1 MTDKDKAFQ
10 KVSPFT
16 IDAFHLDFDG
26 KKYRLVQDKYEIQ
39 RYTGEAPI
47 TSLTVFPLRFFA
59 ESARAETSQMLLTR
73 GLNFRG
79 LASVDAAHREYRGMT
94 LDTERE
100 DIDGRVI
107 IDFKQAPVI
116 DPSSSRKTS
125 KDTKDED
132 DESKGRIFGLRPFT
146 QTKQFEYEE
155 VIGSNEDLDLTLYN
169 DHTYD
174 GDKSDKLF
182 SVNKVLLAPL
192 QEMNSDDLTDEELRL
207 LPGSVYAYILRSRKY
222 CKYYL
227 QGIVAGIDGL

>member
-1 MTDKDKAFQ
+1 M
-10 KVSPFT
+10 SPFT

-47 TSLTVFPLRFFA
+47 ASLAVFPLRFFA
-59 ESARAETSQMLLTR
+59 EPTRTETAEMLLKR

-94 LDTERE
+94 LDEERE

-116 DPSSSRKTS
+116 IPSSSSPGRKS
-125 KDTKDED
+125 KDSKDKDE
-132 DESKGRIFGLRPFT
+132 ENKGRIFGIRPFT

-169 DHTYD
+169 DHNYD
-174 GDKSDKLF
+174 IDKSDKLF

-192 QEMNSDDLTDEELRL
+192 QELSSDDLTDEELRL

-222 CKYYL
+222 CKWY
-227 QGIVAGIDGL
+227 